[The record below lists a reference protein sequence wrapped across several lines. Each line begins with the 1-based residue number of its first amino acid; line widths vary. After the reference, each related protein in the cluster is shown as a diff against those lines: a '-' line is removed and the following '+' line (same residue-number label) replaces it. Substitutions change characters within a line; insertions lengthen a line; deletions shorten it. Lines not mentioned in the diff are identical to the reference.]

1 MEALSTSRPTVLV
14 VDDDFDLRESLVDLL
29 EDEGFDARWA
39 RDGNDGLIELKSRP
53 HVRVILL
60 DLSMPTMTGTD
71 FRCEQLADPQLAS
84 IPVIVLS
91 GDPNY
96 RETAARLG
104 AAAAL
109 PKPFA
114 PDALLVA
121 IHEVHARASASAARQ
136 ADGAE

>member
-1 MEALSTSRPTVLV
+1 METLATARPTVLV

-39 RDGNDGLIELKSRP
+39 RDGNDGLIELKTRP

-71 FRCEQLADPQLAS
+71 FRSEQLADPLLAA

-91 GDPNY
+91 GQPDY
-96 RETAARLG
+96 RETAAAIG

-114 PDALLVA
+114 PDALLGA
-121 IHEVHARASASAARQ
+121 IHEVQARAFASREQ
-136 ADGAE
+136 EDEAD

>member
-1 MEALSTSRPTVLV
+1 MLV

-39 RDGNDGLIELKSRP
+39 RDGSDGLIELRTRP

-60 DLSMPTMTGTD
+60 DLSMPTMTGLD
-71 FRCEQLADPQLAS
+71 FRSEQLADPQLAD

-91 GDPNY
+91 GAADY
-96 RETAARLG
+96 RETAAAIG

-114 PDALLVA
+114 PDALLGA
-121 IHEVHARASASAARQ
+121 IHEVQARVFAASAEHESD
-136 ADGAE
+136 AD